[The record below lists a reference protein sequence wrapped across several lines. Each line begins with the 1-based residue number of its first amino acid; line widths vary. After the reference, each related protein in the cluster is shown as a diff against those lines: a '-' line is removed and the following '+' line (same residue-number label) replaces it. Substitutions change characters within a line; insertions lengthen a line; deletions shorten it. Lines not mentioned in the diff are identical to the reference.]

1 MNFWY
6 SLKSLSMTSS
16 VNSLVEE
23 EEEDQ
28 EEEDQEEEDQEED
41 EEGWAFIL

>member
-16 VNSLVEE
+16 VNSLSMK
-23 EEEDQ
+23 Q
-28 EEEDQEEEDQEED
+28 M
-41 EEGWAFIL
+41 FIDDDYYNDDDNVVNDKKE